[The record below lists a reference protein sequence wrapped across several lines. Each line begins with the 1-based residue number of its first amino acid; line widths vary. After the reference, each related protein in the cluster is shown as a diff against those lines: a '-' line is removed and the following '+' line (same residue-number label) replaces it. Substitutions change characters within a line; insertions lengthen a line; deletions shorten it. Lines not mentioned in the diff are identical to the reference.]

1 MKHVEGIVRFIK
13 KQIEGAEGAVVGLS
27 GGIDSSVVAALCVR
41 ALGKDKVVGI
51 GMPARGITLRK
62 DVDDARSLAEQL
74 GIRFYV
80 YPVDGVVNELQV
92 LHTDLYNH
100 SLAAANSKARAR
112 MMILYAYANIHDYR
126 VAGTG
131 NKSELGVG
139 YFTKHG
145 DGAADFLPIGNLYK
159 YQVVELAKYLKIPE
173 SIIKKTP
180 SAGLWRGQTDET
192 ELGMTY
198 DELDRI
204 LQGKTKGIAPDKI
217 RRVKEY
223 VENSEHKRM
232 MPPICRF

>member
-1 MKHVEGIVRFIK
+1 
-13 KQIEGAEGAVVGLS
+13 
-27 GGIDSSVVAALCVR
+27 
-41 ALGKDKVVGI
+41 
-51 GMPARGITLRK
+51 
-62 DVDDARSLAEQL
+62 
-74 GIRFYV
+74 
-80 YPVDGVVNELQV
+80 
-92 LHTDLYNH
+92 
-100 SLAAANSKARAR
+100 

-204 LQGKTKGIAPDKI
+204 LQGKTKGIATDKI

>member
-131 NKSELGVG
+131 NKSELSVG

-145 DGAADFLPIGNLYK
+145 DGA
-159 YQVVELAKYLKIPE
+159 
-173 SIIKKTP
+173 
-180 SAGLWRGQTDET
+180 
-192 ELGMTY
+192 ELGMSY

-204 LQGKTKGIAPDKI
+204 LQGKTKDIAADKVK
-217 RRVKEY
+217 RVKEY

-232 MPPICRF
+232 MPPVCL